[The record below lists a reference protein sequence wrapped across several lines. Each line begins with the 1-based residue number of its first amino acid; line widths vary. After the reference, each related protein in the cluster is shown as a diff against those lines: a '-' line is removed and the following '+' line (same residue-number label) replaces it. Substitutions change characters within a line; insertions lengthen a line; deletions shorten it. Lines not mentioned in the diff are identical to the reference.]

1 MIFLLT
7 TIVYIYNVCLMK
19 NKKLKILFVC
29 HGNICRSPAAQGTL
43 EKLIKDKHLQHLIE
57 VDSAGTSSYH
67 IGEKPNVNTR
77 KAAAEYGIEINHLAR
92 QFSIKDFDEFDYIFA
107 MDHYNYEDILRIA
120 KKPEHKKKV
129 KLFREFD
136 PDISSENF
144 IPDVPDPYYGDYS
157 GFQEVQKIVLRTA
170 ENLLSYLIQQELNLK
185 K

>member
-1 MIFLLT
+1 
-7 TIVYIYNVCLMK
+7 MK

-43 EKLIKDKHLQHLIE
+43 EKLIKDKNLQHLIE

-67 IGEKPNVNTR
+67 VGEKPHKFTR
-77 KAAAEYGIEINHLAR
+77 KAAEEHNIEIHHIAR
-92 QFSIKDFDEFDYIFA
+92 QFTTRDFDEFDYIFA
-107 MDHYNYEDILRIA
+107 MDHYNYEDILRMA
-120 KKPEHKKKV
+120 KTQEHRKKV

-136 PDISSENF
+136 PAVLNENY

-157 GFQEVQKIVLRTA
+157 GFQEVQKIILRTA

-185 K
+185 TQ